1 MKSISKIIL
10 SFLLILQSF
19 ISRADEG
26 MWLPMLLGEETYK
39 NMVECGI
46 RLSPKQIY
54 DANNSSLKDAIVAL
68 GGGFC
73 TGEIISEQ
81 GLMLTNH
88 HCGYGTI
95 QANSTTDHDYL
106 TDGFWAMKKADEIP
120 ADFGVWFLDRI
131 TDVTDKVMDGIN
143 DDMSEQERS
152 NKIRSNIKKLI
163 QKP

>member
-10 SFLLILQSF
+10 SLLLILQS
-19 ISRADEG
+19 IIGRADEG

-46 RLSPKQIY
+46 KLTPKQIY

-73 TGEIISEQ
+73 TGEVISDQ

-88 HCGYGTI
+88 HWR
-95 QANSTTDHDYL
+95 N
-106 TDGFWAMKKADEIP
+106 
-120 ADFGVWFLDRI
+120 
-131 TDVTDKVMDGIN
+131 GIYTN
-143 DDMSEQERS
+143 NRVEV
-152 NKIRSNIKKLI
+152 LI
-163 QKP
+163 

>member
-1 MKSISKIIL
+1 MKLISKIIL
-10 SFLLILQSF
+10 SFILILQSF

-46 RLSPKQIY
+46 KLTPKQIY

-73 TGEIISEQ
+73 TGEVISDK

-106 TDGFWAMKKADEIP
+106 TDGFWAMTKQQEIP
-120 ADFGVWFLDRI
+120 AEFGVWFLNNI
-131 TDVTDKVMDGIN
+131 SDVTDK
-143 DDMSEQERS
+143 RS
-152 NKIRSNIKKLI
+152 LSFNLPKSSKDHGRKIACTIIS
-163 QKP
+163 Q